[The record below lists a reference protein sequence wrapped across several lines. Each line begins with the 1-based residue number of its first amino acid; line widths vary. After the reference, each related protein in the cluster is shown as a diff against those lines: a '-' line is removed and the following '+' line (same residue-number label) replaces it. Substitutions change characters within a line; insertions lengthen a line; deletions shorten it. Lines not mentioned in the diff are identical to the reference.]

1 MTVIIQAVAGL
12 ATCVR
17 RSACRYISNVG
28 SWPKA
33 DHRLTTPHSRNGTL
47 SNASHSALISAA
59 RITFAHFSVSLVTN
73 LPKSVGEP
81 DSVLDRCIGLFA
93 ALLLRIR
100 RLELEPTRQD
110 ASTAI
115 VSGLRLLQKI
125 KSPTN
130 NSPVIAVLSG
140 KPSALR
146 AAVRSPTV
154 VPAARTMTIVAQ

>member
-1 MTVIIQAVAGL
+1 VRLRCTANGKVSERKQDIGIRIKPIIFARFGYRDQRIL
-12 ATCVR
+12 IDDSDHSS
-17 RSACRYISNVG
+17 RSGVGDLRAPIRVPAHIECRVLTQSG
-28 SWPKA
+28 S
-33 DHRLTTPHSRNGTL
+33 
-47 SNASHSALISAA
+47 
-59 RITFAHFSVSLVTN
+59 
-73 LPKSVGEP
+73 P